1 MLATVAEYSSC
12 AVCEDSAVQVL
23 VKGFGNLIPQAPILM
38 LEPCLPLEL
47 EVIPRMEDYLVEG
60 RDFRGTSPVV
70 LELPFRFTGGGRYG
84 PYVTDGTTNASLPQG
99 AEPEALTME
108 QAVELMDARAAKG
121 PSKGRRRAA
130 KPKAAKAA
138 APKKAKAA
146 PKKKASKKATPD
158 AAA

>member
-70 LELPFRFTGGGRYG
+70 LELPFRF
-84 PYVTDGTTNASLPQG
+84 LPRI
-99 AEPEALTME
+99 APEHAGWFGKVML
-108 QAVELMDARAAKG
+108 VIVLELE
-121 PSKGRRRAA
+121 RRADRDSGQ
-130 KPKAAKAA
+130 
-138 APKKAKAA
+138 
-146 PKKKASKKATPD
+146 ASG
-158 AAA
+158 